1 MPAQT
6 ANAALKRNLSEH
18 EANRCSVLV
27 YTSAAYR
34 GAIVHGE
41 VSRAIY
47 IEARTSSTVPT
58 RKVLH
63 FRSNAPGITSL
74 RWFCPDG
81 RLVPHTA
88 SRVCLYRQICWS
100 SDSVRFGTRVVK
112 AME

>member
-18 EANRCSVLV
+18 EAKPCSVLV
-27 YTSAAYR
+27 YTSAACR

-47 IEARTSSTVPT
+47 IEARTSITVPT

-63 FRSNAPGITSL
+63 FRSNPPGNNLATLALPGWPASPS
-74 RWFCPDG
+74 RREAG
-81 RLVPHTA
+81 VP
-88 SRVCLYRQICWS
+88 LS
-100 SDSVRFGTRVVK
+100 SD
-112 AME
+112 MLE